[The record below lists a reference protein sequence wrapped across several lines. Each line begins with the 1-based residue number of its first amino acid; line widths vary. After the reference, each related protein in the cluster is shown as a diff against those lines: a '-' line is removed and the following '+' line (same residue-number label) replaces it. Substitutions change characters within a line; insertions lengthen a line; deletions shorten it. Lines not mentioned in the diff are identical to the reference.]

1 MTVKKGL
8 QLTRVEL
15 TAQLQRVHDQLLEGM
30 RELIS
35 RKDYSTAEQILRL
48 VEKQLNG
55 LIMKLSGPEGVEQRS
70 GHNSAE
76 ELRSNSAPS
85 CQYAETAAVPRR

>member
-8 QLTRVEL
+8 ELTGVEL
-15 TAQLQRVHDQLLEGM
+15 TAQLQGVHDQLLEGM

-35 RKDYSTAEQILRL
+35 RKDYSTAEQIFRL

-55 LIMKLSGPEGVEQRS
+55 LIEKLSASAARS
-70 GHNSAE
+70 S
-76 ELRSNSAPS
+76 
-85 CQYAETAAVPRR
+85 QYAETDAVPRS